1 MSLDD
6 DFPDE
11 MAQSVSVQA
20 CTYGPYGPTYGEVT
34 AYDCH
39 IKQKVKNIIDKNGVG
54 AVSHC
59 QIYLNGAVSIGDDD
73 LITYDGVSPPIL
85 RVDTKFDEAGNTYAT
100 VVMT

>member
-11 MAQSVSVQA
+11 MAQSVSVQT
-20 CTYGPYGPTYGEVT
+20 CTYGPYGPTYGEAVEHS
-34 AYDCH
+34 CH
-39 IKQKVKNIIDKNGVG
+39 MKQKIRNIIDKTGTE

-59 QIYLNGAVSIGDDD
+59 QIYLDGLVSIGNDD

-85 RVDTKFDEAGNTYAT
+85 RVDTKFDERGGLYA
-100 VVMT
+100 VVVST